1 MGSFSGNDNDFDF
14 GADFQS
20 AGSNNSNDFEY
31 GDDSVAGEYEV
42 KESTIFP
49 YGVGEVH
56 ETIGAYYGNEKR
68 KGTNDEPHI
77 ETRQDRY
84 AKETLGEEDV
94 YGYESVPEPE
104 ETIPVTEKSIPDTEN
119 TVKETVGTTSGKE
132 AQNSD
137 DSLWT
142 RQESLS
148 SILSIK
154 PQEESQIE
162 AETSDEADSNK
173 QQEAFGIENIA
184 PENEEINNDN
194 TDKAES
200 DNWSFIFPNMPENKN
215 DRDVS
220 VFGKTVYDGR
230 ELDNLNITPLN
241 RRSSHRVRMATW
253 SIVVC
258 SIALLGISGICGL
271 AIYRDNLKASSKGTG
286 YSAPTTKSEVT
297 TSSGETSEE
306 SSEASDT
313 PTPTPEITA
322 TPTPEPTETPTPTP
336 TAAPKKTQVYWVPP
350 KKATSTPT
358 PTPVPSNENNSE
370 NGSGNGSTN
379 EGNTDNGEG
388 NNGNNNSG
396 NNQENSG
403 NNNSNEGGNSQD
415 NTGNNNSGNENN
427 QNSDSGNNNTNSQD
441 NNTNSNPEPNP

>member
-14 GADFQS
+14 GAGFQPS
-20 AGSNNSNDFEY
+20 GSNNSNDFEY

-42 KESTIFP
+42 KESMVFP

-56 ETIGAYYGNEKR
+56 ETIGAYYGNEPQKE
-68 KGTNDEPHI
+68 TNNEPHN

-104 ETIPVTEKSIPDTEN
+104 ETTPVTEENIPVTEDAVTEPVKTTAGTEAKS
-119 TVKETVGTTSGKE
+119 
-132 AQNSD
+132 SD
-137 DSLWT
+137 DSLLT
-142 RQESLS
+142 RQESLA
-148 SILSIK
+148 SILSTK
-154 PQEESQIE
+154 PKEKHQVE
-162 AETSDEADSNK
+162 AETPSEADADN
-173 QQEAFGIENIA
+173 QQEVSVIETAA
-184 PENEEINNDN
+184 PENEDN
-194 TDKAES
+194 TDKSES
-200 DNWSFIFPNMPENKN
+200 DNWSYIFPDKPEHKEDN
-215 DRDVS
+215 DIS
-220 VFGKTVYDGR
+220 VFGKTVYDDR
-230 ELDNLNITPLN
+230 DLDDLNIAPIN
-241 RRSSHRVRMATW
+241 RRSSHRVKMATW

-271 AIYRDNLKASSKGTG
+271 AIYRDNLKTYSKGTG
-286 YSAPTTKSEVT
+286 FSSPTTKSET
-297 TSSGETSEE
+297 TTTAGETSEE

-336 TAAPKKTQVYWVPP
+336 TAAPKKPQVYWVPP

-370 NGSGNGSTN
+370 NGSGSGEGGNGSS
-379 EGNTDNGEG
+379 EGNTSNGEG
-388 NNGNNNSG
+388 DNGNTNS
-396 NNQENSG
+396 
-403 NNNSNEGGNSQD
+403 GNSQD
-415 NTGNNNSGNENN
+415 NTGNNNSGSENN